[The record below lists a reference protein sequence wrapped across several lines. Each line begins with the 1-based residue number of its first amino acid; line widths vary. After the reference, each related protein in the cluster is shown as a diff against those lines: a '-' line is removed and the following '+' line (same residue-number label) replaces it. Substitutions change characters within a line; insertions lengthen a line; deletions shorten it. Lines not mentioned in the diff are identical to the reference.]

1 VARPRLKKRLKP
13 RSADTARSRSVGP
26 RLARD
31 TGDIAKMARKYKV
44 SIDTPDGS
52 GTCFQVTVHRERGKK
67 PLVARFGG
75 YHSHASAVV
84 NERFG

>member
-52 GTCFQVTVHRERGKK
+52 GTCSRSPCT
-67 PLVARFGG
+67 
-75 YHSHASAVV
+75 ASEVRNRWSLASVDTTHTQAL
-84 NERFG
+84 